1 MRQASKRVPDSAEKT
16 VRDIRRATRR
26 HHSAEESARAEHAS
40 PAPGREFFRR
50 RRLEAVTRGAEP
62 NAVLSVGTTARLT
75 QPLANFSAPRQAG
88 LFFEARFR
96 ASRRMAN
103 PVQHFDARQR
113 QKKAPV

>member
-1 MRQASKRVPDSAEKT
+1 MSEFAKW
-16 VRDIRRATRR
+16 RRAPGWRVSRR
-26 HHSAEESARAEHAS
+26 AGEL
-40 PAPGREFFRR
+40 GREGDGKAGNFFRR

-96 ASRRMAN
+96 ARSDERDLPQSHRGS
-103 PVQHFDARQR
+103 VVARPR
-113 QKKAPV
+113 Y